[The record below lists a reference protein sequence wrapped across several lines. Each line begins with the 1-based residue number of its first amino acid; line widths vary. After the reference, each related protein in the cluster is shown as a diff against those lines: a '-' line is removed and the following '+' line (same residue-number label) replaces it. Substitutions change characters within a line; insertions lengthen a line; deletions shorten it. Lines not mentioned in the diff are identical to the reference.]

1 MIASGSGK
9 EPREPVDPFHV
20 DIPKEVASSI
30 PTDCNNDLRLTL
42 LEFFEQ
48 LRLVSLE
55 VLVGIDIILA
65 SVVAVDICPK
75 DIVKV
80 RTINTIHVAA
90 HLIAGLTNEGTASL
104 ILLPPWALTNDAPV
118 VWSPA
123 LSWDVIGV
131 FNPHDVDYDGRLL
144 MCFCLSRTN
153 GSPADATHNFSHS
166 IVSSFRTV
174 YSRLRSRPAKSI
186 DAWMVRS
193 ASDKTAL

>member
-65 SVVAVDICPK
+65 SVVAIQVGSEDFGEVRQVDAVHEP
-75 DIVKV
+75 
-80 RTINTIHVAA
+80 T
-90 HLIAGLTNEGTASL
+90 HLIARVADEGPAVSVF
-104 ILLPPWALTNDAPV
+104 LP
-118 VWSPA
+118 
-123 LSWDVIGV
+123 
-131 FNPHDVDYDGRLL
+131 
-144 MCFCLSRTN
+144 
-153 GSPADATHNFSHS
+153 
-166 IVSSFRTV
+166 
-174 YSRLRSRPAKSI
+174 
-186 DAWMVRS
+186 
-193 ASDKTAL
+193 